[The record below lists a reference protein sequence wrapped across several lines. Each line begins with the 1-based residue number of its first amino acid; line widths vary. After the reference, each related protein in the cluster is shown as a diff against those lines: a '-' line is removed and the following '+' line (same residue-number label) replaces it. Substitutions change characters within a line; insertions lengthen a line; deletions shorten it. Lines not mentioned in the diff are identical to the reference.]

1 MSKPATCVSST
12 HAVADG
18 VLRGF
23 STYANDQVYSTE
35 HAIAA
40 KRFDL
45 FGRVAE
51 QRAQDFVSIR
61 AQSWGG
67 TDHFAGGAAHC
78 PRHARMS
85 SFTDFRMLQFNQET
99 SLA

>member
-1 MSKPATCVSST
+1 MLTI
-12 HAVADG
+12 
-18 VLRGF
+18 R
-23 STYANDQVYSTE
+23 YYSTE

-61 AQSWGG
+61 AQSRGG
-67 TDHFAGGAAHC
+67 TDHFAGRATHC

-99 SLA
+99 SLAKMGIKGEVLISQRRNRRDPVTL